1 MSMKVSHNWLQCYFE
16 KPLPTAE
23 KLAELFTFGAFE
35 VEGIE
40 KVLDAQG
47 KLTDTVID
55 VKVLPDRAHYALCH
69 RGASGEVSALAGLAR
84 KPLNRQPFAETSTR
98 KVEVK
103 NLESKL
109 CARYVTRYVENIT
122 VGKTPDWP
130 RFWLEAIGQRS
141 INTVVDAT
149 NTVMF
154 DMGQP
159 LHAFDADKVKGPIT
173 IRLAKANE
181 KMTTLD
187 GSAGAGKE
195 IELSPEMLVI
205 ADDAGVLAVAG
216 VKGGSRAAVTS
227 ETKNLILEAACFDP
241 VSVRKTSTKIG
252 IRNESSRRFE
262 NEITPHLAADAMYW
276 LTALILEQSKSAKVG
291 PVTDIHG
298 ELPELV
304 KMEVSVEQI
313 NAMFGVAIPTG
324 IVVDLLNRLEL
335 NAVIS
340 GGAKGVKGDT
350 FTLTIPYERLDLRI
364 PADIAEE
371 VGRLYGYDKI
381 PYTAP
386 AKRPLAT
393 ANKTF
398 YYCEKIKNVLIA
410 QGFSEVYGY
419 ALAAKGDFEVAKS
432 LAADKGK
439 LRTNLADGM
448 AKSLE
453 MNVRNADLL
462 GLETVAIFEIG
473 TVFSA
478 AAETT
483 SLGLAAQMVKKVK
496 GKKSED
502 VLNNALEAIAGGL
515 SITLPAAKVQVAATG
530 GALLELNLTSLITT
544 LPAPASYTD
553 LGFTRAIDTKYKP
566 FSAYP
571 FITRDIALFVPAGTD
586 EAAVRT
592 AIADLLKK
600 IAGNLVVKGPDCF
613 DRFEKDGKLS
623 LAYRMIFQSYEKT
636 LSDEEVNAHMT
647 ALHEAVKAN
656 GWTVR

>member
-1 MSMKVSHNWLQCYFE
+1 MKVSHNWLQCYFE